1 MAELRLK
8 RIESLLQK
16 ELAAMIQRGEIK
28 DPRVESLTTVT
39 AVEVTKDLAHA
50 KVWISRFGE
59 RERLAASV
67 DALNHASG
75 FIRSALAH
83 RVPLRTFP
91 RLHFVLDDSMERGF
105 RIAQKLRDA
114 GL

>member
-39 AVEVTKDLAHA
+39 AVEVTKDLSHA

-59 RERLAASV
+59 RERLAGSV

>member
-39 AVEVTKDLAHA
+39 AVQVTKDFAHA
-50 KVWISRFGE
+50 KVWVSRFGE
-59 RERLAASV
+59 RERLAGSV
-67 DALNHASG
+67 EALNHASG
-75 FIRSALAH
+75 FIRSALA
-83 RVPLRTFP
+83 RRIPLRTFP

>member
-8 RIESLLQK
+8 RIESLLLR

-50 KVWISRFGE
+50 KVWVSRFGE
-59 RERLAASV
+59 RERLAGSV
-67 DALNHASG
+67 EALNHASG
-75 FIRSALAH
+75 FIRSALAQ
-83 RVPLRTFP
+83 RIPLRTFP
-91 RLHFVLDDSMERGF
+91 RLRFVLDDSMERGF
-105 RIAQKLRDA
+105 RIAQKLRDI

>member
-8 RIESLLQK
+8 RIESLLRE
-16 ELAAMIQRGEIK
+16 ELAANDPAGGDQGPPRGEPHPI
-28 DPRVESLTTVT
+28 T

-50 KVWISRFGE
+50 KVWVSRHGE
-59 RERLAASV
+59 REQLAGIV
-67 DALNHASG
+67 EALNHASG
-75 FIRSALAH
+75 FIRSALAK

-105 RIAQKLRDA
+105 RLTQKLRDI

>member
-105 RIAQKLRDA
+105 RIAQKLKDA

>member
-8 RIESLLQK
+8 RIESLVQR

-28 DPRVESLTTVT
+28 DPRVESLTTIT

-50 KVWISRFGE
+50 KIWVSRHGE
-59 RERLAASV
+59 RGALAASV
-67 DALNHASG
+67 EALNHASG
-75 FIRSALAH
+75 FIRSALAR

-105 RIAQKLRDA
+105 RIAQKLRDI

>member
-8 RIESLLQK
+8 RIESLLRE

-28 DPRVESLTTVT
+28 DPRVESLTTIT

-50 KVWISRFGE
+50 KVWVSRFGE
-59 RERLAASV
+59 REKLAAGV
-67 DALNHASG
+67 DALNHAAGYIQSV
-75 FIRSALAH
+75 LA
-83 RVPLRTFP
+83 RRIQLRIFP
-91 RLHFVLDDSMERGF
+91 HLHFVLDDSMERGF
-105 RIAQKLRDA
+105 HIAQKLRDV

>member
-39 AVEVTKDLAHA
+39 AVEVTKDFAHA
-50 KVWISRFGE
+50 KVWVSRFGE
-59 RERLAASV
+59 RERLAGSV
-67 DALNHASG
+67 EALNHASG
-75 FIRSALAH
+75 FIRSALAQ
-83 RVPLRTFP
+83 RIPLRTFP

>member
-8 RIESLLQK
+8 RIESLVRE

-28 DPRVESLTTVT
+28 DPRVESLTTIT

-50 KVWISRFGE
+50 KVWVSRFGD
-59 RERLAASV
+59 RERLAAGV
-67 DALNHASG
+67 EALNHASG
-75 FIRSALAH
+75 FIRSALAR

-91 RLHFVLDDSMERGF
+91 QLRFVLDDSMERGF

>member
-1 MAELRLK
+1 MAELRRR
-8 RIESLLQK
+8 RIESLLQR

-39 AVEVTKDLAHA
+39 AVEVTKDIAHA
-50 KVWISRFGE
+50 KVWVSRFGE
-59 RERLAASV
+59 RERLAAGV
-67 DALNHASG
+67 DALNHAAG
-75 FIRSALAH
+75 YIQGVLA
-83 RVPLRTFP
+83 RRIPLRSFP
-91 RLHFVLDDSMERGF
+91 RLRFVLDDSMERGF

>member
-8 RIESLLQK
+8 RIESLILR

-28 DPRVESLTTVT
+28 DPRVESLTTIT

-50 KVWISRFGE
+50 KVWVSRFGE
-59 RERLAASV
+59 RERLAGGV
-67 DALNHASG
+67 EALNHASG

-83 RVPLRTFP
+83 RIPLRTFP
-91 RLHFVLDDSMERGF
+91 RLRFVLDDSMERGF
-105 RIAQKLRDA
+105 RIAQKLKDA

>member
-8 RIESLLQK
+8 RIESLLQQ

-50 KVWISRFGE
+50 KVWVSRFGD
-59 RERLAASV
+59 RERLATGV
-67 DALNHASG
+67 EALNHASG
-75 FIRSALAH
+75 FIRSALAR

-91 RLHFVLDDSMERGF
+91 QLRFVLDDSMERGF
-105 RIAQKLRDA
+105 RIAQKLKDA

>member
-8 RIESLLQK
+8 RIESLVRE

-28 DPRVESLTTVT
+28 DPRVESLTTIT

-50 KVWISRFGE
+50 MVWVSRFGD
-59 RERLAASV
+59 RERLAEGV
-67 DALNHASG
+67 EALNHASG
-75 FIRSALAH
+75 YIRGMLA
-83 RVPLRTFP
+83 RRIPLRTFP
-91 RLHFVLDDSMERGF
+91 QLRFVLDDSMERGF
-105 RIAQKLRDA
+105 RISQKLRDA

>member
-8 RIESLLQK
+8 RIESLLQQ

-28 DPRVESLTTVT
+28 DPRVESLTTIT

-50 KVWISRFGE
+50 KVWVSRFGE
-59 RERLAASV
+59 RERLAAGV
-67 DALNHASG
+67 EALNHASG
-75 FIRSALAH
+75 FIRSALA
-83 RVPLRTFP
+83 RRIALRTFP
-91 RLHFVLDDSMERGF
+91 QLRFVLDDSMERGF
-105 RIAQKLRDA
+105 RIAQKLKDA

>member
-50 KVWISRFGE
+50 KVWVSRFGE
-59 RERLAASV
+59 RERLAGSV
-67 DALNHASG
+67 EALNHASG
-75 FIRSALAH
+75 FIRSTLAQ
-83 RVPLRTFP
+83 RIPLRTFP

-105 RIAQKLRDA
+105 RIAQKLKDA

>member
-1 MAELRLK
+1 MAERRLK
-8 RIESLLQK
+8 RIESLLR
-16 ELAAMIQRGEIK
+16 EEIAAMIQRGEIK
-28 DPRVESLTTVT
+28 DPRVESLTTIT

-50 KVWISRFGE
+50 KVWVSRFGE
-59 RERLAASV
+59 RERLAAGV
-67 DALNHASG
+67 EGLNHASG
-75 FIRSALAH
+75 FIRSALAR

-91 RLHFVLDDSMERGF
+91 QLRFVLDDSMERGF

>member
-1 MAELRLK
+1 MAELRTK
-8 RIESLLQK
+8 RIESLLRQ

-28 DPRVESLTTVT
+28 DPRVESLTLVT

-50 KVWISRFGE
+50 KVWISRHGE
-59 RERLAASV
+59 RDLLAGIV
-67 DALNHASG
+67 DALNHAAG
-75 FIRSALAH
+75 FIRSTLAH

>member
-8 RIESLLQK
+8 RIESLILR

-28 DPRVESLTTVT
+28 DPRVESLTTIT

-50 KVWISRFGE
+50 KVWVSRFGE
-59 RERLAASV
+59 RERLSGGV
-67 DALNHASG
+67 EALNHASG

-83 RVPLRTFP
+83 RIPLRTFP
-91 RLHFVLDDSMERGF
+91 RLRFVLDDSMERGF
-105 RIAQKLRDA
+105 RIAQKLRDI

>member
-1 MAELRLK
+1 MAEPRLK
-8 RIESLLQK
+8 RIESLVRE
-16 ELAAMIQRGEIK
+16 ELALMIQRGEIK
-28 DPRVESLTTVT
+28 DPRVESLTLIT

-50 KVWISRFGE
+50 KVWVSRHGE
-59 RERLAASV
+59 REQLAGIV
-67 DALNHASG
+67 EALNHASG
-75 FIRSALAH
+75 FIRSALAG

-105 RIAQKLRDA
+105 RIAQKLRDI

>member
-8 RIESLLQK
+8 RIESLLQQ

-28 DPRVESLTTVT
+28 DPRVESLTTIT

-50 KVWISRFGE
+50 KVWVSRFGE
-59 RERLAASV
+59 RERLAAGV
-67 DALNHASG
+67 EALNHAAG
-75 FIRSALAH
+75 YIRSTLAQ
-83 RVPLRTFP
+83 RIPLRTFP
-91 RLHFVLDDSMERGF
+91 RLRFVVDDSMERGF
-105 RIAQKLRDA
+105 RIAQKLKDA

>member
-8 RIESLLQK
+8 RIESLLLR

-50 KVWISRFGE
+50 KVWVSRFGE
-59 RERLAASV
+59 RERLAAGV
-67 DALNHASG
+67 EALNHASG
-75 FIRSALAH
+75 FIRSALAR

-91 RLHFVLDDSMERGF
+91 RLHFVIDDSMERGF

>member
-8 RIESLLQK
+8 RIESLLQQ

-28 DPRVESLTTVT
+28 DPRVESLTTIT
-39 AVEVTKDLAHA
+39 SVELTRDLGYA
-50 KVWISRFGE
+50 KVWVSRFGD
-59 RERLAASV
+59 RQRLAEGV
-67 DALNHASG
+67 EALNHAAG
-75 FIRSALAH
+75 YIRGVLA
-83 RVPLRTFP
+83 RRIPLRSFP
-91 RLHFVLDDSMERGF
+91 HLRFVLDDSMERGF